1 MPTIKDV
8 AAKASVSIATVSRIL
23 NKKGKYTAETEDA
36 VKRAAQELGYIPNLT
51 AKSLKTGLTGTIAMI
66 VNEFFLLNYPSLV
79 HTAIK
84 ILSQQKYGVEVVVNA
99 DMGDCLHFLQEGKF
113 DGLLIIGIKNDDNLL
128 KQLIDTDRNFVFMGG
143 GIEREDVNLVEIDYF
158 QGGYLAT
165 QTLINHAHKQILFI
179 EDTAQLYFT
188 QEIKR
193 GYLFALDENGIQYLE
208 SLIVPGFIN
217 RVETDELFG
226 YNSVKRL
233 LKEEEFSAILTTDDK
248 LAYGALRALKE
259 QNFRVPE
266 DISLIGFGNLSMSGN
281 FSPPL
286 TTVEIPITQMG
297 ELGAEILVN
306 NIKRKDRIVKRVK
319 LKINLIYRES
329 ISKRLTL

>member
-8 AAKASVSIATVSRIL
+8 AARASVSIATVSRVL

-36 VKRAAQELGYIPNLT
+36 VNRAARELGYIPNLT

-66 VNEFFLLNYPSLV
+66 VNEFFLLNYPSLIN
-79 HTAIK
+79 TAIK
-84 ILSQQKYGVEVVVNA
+84 ILSRQKYGVEVVTNA
-99 DMGDCLHFLQEGKF
+99 DMGDCLHFLKEGKF
-113 DGLLIIGIKNDDNLL
+113 DGLLIIGITNDDNLL
-128 KQLIDTDRNFVFMGG
+128 KQLIETGQNFVFMGG

-179 EDTAQLYFT
+179 EDSAQLYFT

-208 SLIVPGFIN
+208 DLIVTGSVN
-217 RVETDELFG
+217 RGETGELLG
-226 YNSVKRL
+226 YSSVKNL
-233 LKEEEFSAILTTDDK
+233 LEKEEFSAILTTDDK
-248 LAYGALRALKE
+248 LAFGALRALKE
-259 QNFRVPE
+259 KNYRVPE
-266 DISLIGFGNLSMSGN
+266 DISIIGFGNLSMSGY

-286 TTVEIPITQMG
+286 TSVEIPISQMG

-306 NIKRKDRIVKRVK
+306 NIKRKDQIVKRVK
-319 LKINLIYRES
+319 LKINFVHRES
-329 ISKRLTL
+329 LSKRLTL